1 MAAVMDGS
9 ISAVEEKPTITAK
22 SKDILRL
29 LGSSTTSTPNYPD
42 ETPRHFHAG
51 LKILNTPD
59 AKGRGV
65 FATENMSRGTLLEI
79 SPVLVVPPE
88 QYSIPGQAAVGQ
100 SVLKDYVFV
109 WNRKGAMALAL
120 GLGKSSILRLAIM
133 SHSSLPSACRLD
145 IQSRQIPKRL
155 FYSRQG
161 YSDNTIYAL

>member
-1 MAAVMDGS
+1 MAALMDGS

-29 LGSSTTSTPNYPD
+29 LGSSVSTPNYPD

-65 FATENMSRGTLLEI
+65 FATENMSRGTLLEV

-120 GLGKSSILRLAIM
+120 GLGKSSILRLGIM
-133 SHSSLPSACRLD
+133 SHSGRTWLQARYSITPNSQTSLL
-145 IQSRQIPKRL
+145 Q
-155 FYSRQG
+155 
-161 YSDNTIYAL
+161 

>member
-1 MAAVMDGS
+1 MAALMDGS

-88 QYSIPGQAAVGQ
+88 QYSIPGQAAVSQ

-120 GLGKSSILRLAIM
+120 GLGKSSILRLGM
-133 SHSSLPSACRLD
+133 SHSFIPPSCRLY